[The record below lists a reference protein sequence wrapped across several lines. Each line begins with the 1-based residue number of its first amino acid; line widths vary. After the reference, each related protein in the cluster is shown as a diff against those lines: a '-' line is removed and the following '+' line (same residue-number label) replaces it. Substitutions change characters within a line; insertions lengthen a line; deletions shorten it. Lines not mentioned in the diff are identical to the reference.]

1 MGEKESATSA
11 RESSAPSISEREASA
26 PSISE
31 RAVAGGLT
39 DPTPAQA
46 AKASGGSQKG
56 NQEQRATDQDDD
68 GDTAARHD
76 TSKSSIQNIR

>member
-1 MGEKESATSA
+1 MGEKETATSA
-11 RESSAPSISEREASA
+11 RESSA

-39 DPTPAQA
+39 DPTSAQA

-56 NQEQRATDQDDD
+56 GEEQRATDQDDD
-68 GDTAARHD
+68 GDSVARHD
-76 TSKSSIQNIR
+76 TPKSSIQNIR

>member
-1 MGEKESATSA
+1 MGEKEPAASA

-31 RAVAGGLT
+31 RAVAGGMT

-46 AKASGGSQKG
+46 GKASGGSQKG
-56 NQEQRATDQDDD
+56 GEEQRVTDQDS
-68 GDTAARHD
+68 GGTADRHD
-76 TSKSSIQNIR
+76 TPRSSIQNIR